1 IMYGAIV
8 VAIICAFIGWS
19 NDMPMF
25 MLFAGILVIIGVA
38 QKLYLQRLWDA
49 VPISTQH
56 ATDKMTE
63 QQYIENE
70 QIIQQQQT
78 IHQELFLLQN
88 ELKKVLHAD
97 LLLDNKWEAWKTK
110 QTQLQDKIATETH
123 QYPILRQLEG
133 DIWDTNMQYIREVKE
148 MMQKREELQN
158 DLNSME
164 HTFDPLERIRKQLGE
179 NLGEQN
185 IKIQQIEVKYNQ

>member
-1 IMYGAIV
+1 MQMIMLIA
-8 VAIICAFIGWS
+8 C
-19 NDMPMF
+19 
-25 MLFAGILVIIGVA
+25 ILGIIGVA
-38 QKLYLQRLWDA
+38 HKLYLQRLWDA

-110 QTQLQDKIATETH
+110 QTQLQDKIATVTF
-123 QYPILRQLEG
+123 QYPFLQQLEVY
-133 DIWDTNMQYIREVKE
+133 IWDTYIRYIREVKE
-148 MMQKREELQN
+148 MLQTRSELQN
-158 DLNSME
+158 DLYSME
-164 HTFDPLERIRKQLGE
+164 HTFAPLERIRKQLGE
-179 NLGEQN
+179 HL
-185 IKIQQIEVKYNQ
+185 